1 MCVIDSWM
9 VEDGGWVDII
19 VASDDKKI
27 ILVSLVVF
35 VEISSSFPVNAE

>member
-1 MCVIDSWM
+1 MCGIDSWM
-9 VEDGGWVDII
+9 VEGGWVDII